1 MPHSDWQALDRISLL
16 EGHLSCPT
24 KARTKAMSATASPT
38 WSVAV
43 RGPVLSCAQTQ
54 GSSRG

>member
-1 MPHSDWQALDRISLL
+1 MPHSDWQPLDRISLL

-43 RGPVLSCAQTQ
+43 TAPCA
-54 GSSRG
+54 SLC